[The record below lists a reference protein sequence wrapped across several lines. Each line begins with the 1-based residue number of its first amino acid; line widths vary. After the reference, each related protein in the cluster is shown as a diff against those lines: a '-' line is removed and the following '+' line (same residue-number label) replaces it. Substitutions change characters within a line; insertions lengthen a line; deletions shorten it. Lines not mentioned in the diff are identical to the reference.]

1 MCMENIK
8 LYTLIESV
16 LGKGKTNTNS
26 NIAFFCPFCHHSKRK
41 LEVNLTTQHFH
52 CWVCNTRGRKLVTLF
67 NKLQASRDKIT
78 RLYELLDTPQY
89 YNNKKS
95 NAPTQSVSLPKEFI
109 PLWKIGT
116 TPDYKNAVFYLKKRG
131 IGIHDILKY
140 RIGYCESGEY
150 KGKIIVPSFDAV
162 GNLNYFVGRAYYTD
176 DTIKHKNPSISKDMI
191 GFELFINWK
200 LPIVICEGA
209 FDAITIKRN
218 AIPLF
223 GKTISPAL
231 KQKIVTEGVHDIY
244 VCLDQDA
251 RKQAIEFCDYFRSNG
266 SKVYFVDLE
275 QKDPNEIGFPSIL
288 KTIEHT
294 SELTESQL
302 IKYKLF
308 M

>member
-8 LYTLIESV
+8 LYTLVESV
-16 LGKGKTNTNS
+16 LGKGKINSNS
-26 NIAFFCPFCHHSKRK
+26 NIAFFCPFCNHSKRK
-41 LEVNLTTQHFH
+41 LEVNLSTQHFH

-78 RLYELLDTPQY
+78 RLYEILDTPQY

-95 NAPTQSVSLPKEFI
+95 NQPTATVSLPKEFI
-109 PLWKIGT
+109 PLWKINN
-116 TPDYKNAVFYLKKRG
+116 TPDYRNAVFYLKKRG

-150 KGKIIVPSFDAV
+150 KGKIIIPSFDAT
-162 GNLNYFVGRAYYTD
+162 GNLNYFVGRAYYVD
-176 DTIKHKNPSISKDMI
+176 DTQKHKNPSASKDII

-200 LPIVICEGA
+200 LPIILCEGA

-223 GKTISPAL
+223 GKTISPTL
-231 KQKIVTEGVHDIY
+231 KQKIVTEKVKDIY
-244 VCLDQDA
+244 ICLDQDA
-251 RKQAIEFCDYFRSNG
+251 RKQAIEFCDYFRANG
-266 SKVYFVDLE
+266 STVYFVDLK

-288 KTIEHT
+288 KNIEET
-294 SELTESQL
+294 PELNETEL
-302 IKYKLF
+302 LKYKLF